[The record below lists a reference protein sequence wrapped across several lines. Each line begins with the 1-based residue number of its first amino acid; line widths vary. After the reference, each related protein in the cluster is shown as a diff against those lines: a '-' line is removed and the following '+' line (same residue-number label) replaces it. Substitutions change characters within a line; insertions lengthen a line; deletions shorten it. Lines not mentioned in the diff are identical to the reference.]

1 MKRFDALLAHL
12 KGYKTLLD
20 VGTDHAKLPVM
31 ALNQKRVEK
40 AYASDNKEGPLEAA
54 KKTLEAS
61 KDDLNLEL
69 LLGDGLDIL
78 THDVDVCVI
87 AGMGGKTIQKIL
99 LNADFKNIQR
109 FIIQPTNHL
118 KSVRH
123 LTVLKGLY
131 LSHETLVMEKGI
143 PYITMVF
150 DLGCAPLTEKE
161 LYYGTHLIKEKN
173 EDYKRLLENDYAF
186 TKTLL
191 SSIPK
196 DKQSQEMVKKY
207 GYLKEIL
214 DDWS

>member
-1 MKRFDALLAHL
+1 MKRLEALLSHL
-12 KGYKTLLD
+12 EGFNTLLD

-31 ALNQKRVEK
+31 ALKEGHVSK
-40 AYASDNKEGPLEAA
+40 AYASDNKKGPLEAA
-54 KKTLEAS
+54 QKTLDAS
-61 KDDLNLEL
+61 NESLNIDL

-78 THDVDVCVI
+78 KEDVDVCVI

-99 LNADFKNIQR
+99 LNADIKNIER

-118 KSVRH
+118 KSVRN

-131 LSHETLVMEKGI
+131 LKDETLVMEKGI

-161 LYYGTHLIKEKN
+161 LYYGSHLIKDKN

-186 TKTLL
+186 TQSLL

-196 DKQSQEMVKKY
+196 NKQPKEMIKKSD
-207 GYLKEIL
+207 YLKEIL